1 MLKTLYVFLSLS
13 TMLLCHTTY
22 PSHNSLYGSQQ
33 GLFVPGIQE
42 IRNVQDSSDV
52 IYNRFCKAI
61 CRLYVPIK
69 KTCGLN
75 NKIYDND
82 CEARCDRIGTDI
94 TRLKFNEKCC
104 CSGGSHKIDASF
116 ALGTENG
123 PHELGSAAVCVYVSA
138 ETPTGGA
145 SSNAYVNVFAV
156 PNCVAECLGIDAK
169 ADLEFSDNSKT
180 YYDGCS
186 DNLHI

>member
-1 MLKTLYVFLSLS
+1 M
-13 TMLLCHTTY
+13 
-22 PSHNSLYGSQQ
+22 
-33 GLFVPGIQE
+33 
-42 IRNVQDSSDV
+42 QDSSDV

-75 NKIYDND
+75 NKIYAND

-94 TRLKFNEKCC
+94 SRLKFNEKCC

-116 ALGTENG
+116 ALGTNNG
-123 PHELGSAAVCVYVSA
+123 PHGLEPAGFCVYVFA
-138 ETPTGGA
+138 DAPNEET
-145 SSNAYVNVFAV
+145 SSSAYVNVFAV
-156 PNCVAECLGIDAK
+156 PNCVAECLGIDSK
-169 ADLEFSDNSKT
+169 ADLEFTDNSRT
-180 YYDGCS
+180 YYDGCA